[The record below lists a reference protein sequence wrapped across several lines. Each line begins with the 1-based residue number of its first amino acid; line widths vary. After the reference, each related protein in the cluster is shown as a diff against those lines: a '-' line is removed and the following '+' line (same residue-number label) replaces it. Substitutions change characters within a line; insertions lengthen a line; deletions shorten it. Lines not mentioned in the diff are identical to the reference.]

1 MLLKLKHL
9 KLYGFMPF
17 EDVDLDFDYSGY
29 TLISGVNNN
38 ADDMAKSNGSGKS
51 SLISDSIL
59 WILTGTTTRGT
70 TQVENQIL
78 KKGTYAELQFDVDK
92 DEYKVIRTKD
102 YKEYGT
108 NLKIFINGI
117 DKSGKGVRDGNKL
130 LNQYLPDLTS
140 ELISSVM
147 VLGQGLPQKFT
158 NNTPSGRKEILE
170 RLSKSDY
177 MIEDI
182 KNKLSKRKET
192 LSKDLRTVED
202 GQLTLESRMSV
213 YEKELGVKKVQLDD
227 LLSKD
232 SIDYTQQIKDKEIEL
247 EKISQ
252 EKTSKMKQVDGLKKL
267 LEECRNEYL
276 ENLKS
281 NNKQKEEIEN
291 KYKEEETNLSQKEL
305 EIKTEIKALETEI
318 KTLESVKDVCPTC
331 GQKLPHVHK
340 VDISEKKQLL
350 EEIKSIKLQSINQEI
365 QELKTKKGTELTTFI
380 KNTKDKEIELENKG
394 KETKKKYEEEENIYN
409 KILIDEENTKNHI
422 YRLKLD
428 KEKNEDKKQEL
439 TQRINEL
446 KTELEENIKKVD
458 ENNLKKDNIQLHLDT
473 INKMTTITTRDFRGI
488 LLSGIIEFI
497 NKKAKEYSLKVFET
511 DKLDFKLDG
520 NNIDISYCGKPYE
533 NLSGGEKTRVDII
546 IQFAIRDMLIRYSNF
561 SCNIIVLDELMDFLD
576 EMSCQ
581 KVIEFINCYCRDIES
596 VYFITHHGAEL
607 NLPIDNEIR
616 VIKDSN
622 GISRIEV

>member
-29 TLISGVNNN
+29 TLISGINNN

-78 KKGTYAELQFDVDK
+78 KKGTYAELQFNVDK

-158 NNTPSGRKEILE
+158 NNAPSGRKEILE

-192 LSKDLRTVED
+192 LSKDLRAVED
-202 GQLTLESRMSV
+202 SQLTLESRMSV
-213 YEKELGVKKVQLDD
+213 YEKELGVKKAQLDD

-232 SIDYTQQIKDKEIEL
+232 SIDYNQQIKEKENEL
-247 EKISQ
+247 EKITQ
-252 EKTSKMKQVDGLKKL
+252 EKTRKKEQVDGLKKS

-291 KYKEEETNLSQKEL
+291 KYKEEEINLSQKEL
-305 EIKTEIKALETEI
+305 EIKTEIKSLETEI
-318 KTLESVKDVCPTC
+318 RTLESVKDVCPTC
-331 GQKLPHVHK
+331 GQKLPHIHK
-340 VDISEKKQLL
+340 VDTSGKRQLL
-350 EEIKSIKLQSINQEI
+350 EEIKNIKLQSINQGI
-365 QELKTKKGTELTTFI
+365 QKLKVKKETELTTFI
-380 KNTKDKEIELENKG
+380 QDTKDKEIELENKG
-394 KETKKKYEEEENIYN
+394 KETKKKYEEEENI
-409 KILIDEENTKNHI
+409 KNHI

-446 KTELEENIKKVD
+446 KTELEESIKKVD

-473 INKMTTITTRDFRGI
+473 VNKMTTITTRDFRGI

-596 VYFITHHGAEL
+596 VYFITHHEAEL